1 MASVKKKRSELRKH
15 LDDKFSLFVSVFVL
29 PFVCLVKLF
38 LAGRACPELMI
49 LPIFGIFWPPADRIS
64 MPSKDS
70 TVARNTLSGRGD
82 LWL

>member
-1 MASVKKKRSELRKH
+1 MALVKKRSEELRKH
-15 LDDKFSLFVSVFVL
+15 LVDKFSLFVSL

-49 LPIFGIFWPPADRIS
+49 LPIFGIFWPPADRICV
-64 MPSKDS
+64 PSKDS
-70 TVARNTLSGRGD
+70 TVARNALSGRGD